1 MPATPRATT
10 TPQGKQ
16 TPNKE
21 LIAYFSTRVGLQQR
35 QYMSFESGFSLL
47 CTIIS
52 ARSRFLPEPRS
63 SAKPP
68 ECDYLQR
75 NVEELAWG
83 LVLEPPKGHNM
94 HLSHLKDI
102 MDAIT
107 AAQEKFS
114 RLKIEA
120 PVLEE
125 IKERVSKGDG

>member
-1 MPATPRATT
+1 TD
-10 TPQGKQ
+10 
-16 TPNKE
+16 NKE
-21 LIAYFSTRVGLQQR
+21 LIAYFSTRIGLQQR

-68 ECDYLQR
+68 ECDYIQR
-75 NVEELAWG
+75 NVEELAFC
-83 LVLEPPKGHNM
+83 LVLEPPKGHTM
-94 HLSHLKDI
+94 HLSYSKNV

-107 AAQEKFS
+107 AAQEKFR
-114 RLKIEA
+114 RLKIET

-125 IKERVSKGDG
+125 MKEIVFNADD